1 MTTMWSKIKYVS
13 KSEVSRKNVA
23 NATHCITKAIL
34 RSSRSSL
41 NFLPS
46 SYKDLI
52 YQKVV
57 GGSPATR
64 SKEAKATAAV

>member
-1 MTTMWSKIKYVS
+1 MTIFYF
-13 KSEVSRKNVA
+13 
-23 NATHCITKAIL
+23 NACLGGLGWKEDCGHFYTHCITKAIVLL

-46 SYKDLI
+46 SHKDLI

-57 GGSPATR
+57 GGTKPAKDYNTSPG
-64 SKEAKATAAV
+64 